1 MHTQGPWRFTEGG
14 IIDTGKRFGRS
25 DEYREIADVF
35 GVDEFD
41 THTLA
46 PPSREEAA
54 ANARLIA
61 AAPAL
66 LEACKG
72 VVRCMELEG
81 KKWRHCRDLDAARA
95 AIAQTTDTERE

>member
-1 MHTQGPWRFTEGG
+1 MDVKGPWSVRDDDLNPHYKSLVLVDDSGG
-14 IIDTGKRFGRS
+14 RLVASIPLRLDAIHVDRHA
-25 DEYREIADVF
+25 REF
-35 GVDEFD
+35 
-41 THTLA
+41 
-46 PPSREEAA
+46 
-54 ANARLIA
+54 ARLIA